1 MCPHYSSP
9 QLPAGGFLYVRG
21 WTMDVTELYPEDL
34 VFEHEAT
41 AATGVPGPVIRQWAR
56 RGKIQR
62 FSGEGQ
68 LTGNGHEY
76 KTMYALPEIQERART
91 YRPMPQRRPT
101 AA

>member
-1 MCPHYSSP
+1 
-9 QLPAGGFLYVRG
+9 
-21 WTMDVTELYPEDL
+21 MDPVELYPVDL

-62 FSGEGQ
+62 FQGDGK
-68 LTGNGHEY
+68 LTGQGHEY
-76 KTMYALPEIQERART
+76 KTMYALPEIQQRART
-91 YRPMPQRRPT
+91 YRPMPQRARR